1 MRADMLRSLRV
12 HSSLLRHLVVG
23 AANVSFVVG
32 MGSML
37 IGCDDEN
44 DPKTWVKRLDE
55 PAKRAGAIKRLT
67 QFFEDGMVK
76 ANNKVDDPAMKAL
89 LDTIVEPMSK
99 AYVTGDLDEKTRKD
113 LLKALATTRD
123 PRASGAIKKAMKDF
137 ADGKG
142 TADEMLQAVG
152 YVKVVKP
159 ADCGAELLAGFLKV
173 NPSKKELGPPYQ
185 VTQDAMLAVKDPAWK
200 GALIDLLNKPIDAKA
215 PVEDLRNEVY
225 HQVVAAMVLGELGAQ
240 EAAKPLFKVALSPTK
255 KDIAATCIA
264 SLMKLGKPTV
274 LMLLDVLSGKDT
286 ELVEFAK
293 KQNPQSPGA
302 YVQTAVAVLGPLG
315 RAEAVGPVLAALN
328 SATDDTT
335 KASIAMTLTLLPASA
350 DSQKAVMTVFERV
363 GNTATLPNGS
373 PARMSLAQAIADWMD
388 PSVVPWLLK
397 QVDVVGKG
405 PKDQKEDI
413 DVVQSGLMASAM
425 KLMKKEQADEV
436 KKVVDKEGNDLDK
449 QTFKLANDLLA
460 ACGDKV
466 GCYLEKVDAEA
477 SQAKNG
483 QFAGIKA
490 AYMLGALGN
499 ESVKAELLKRLPK
512 VKSAEIRF
520 DALKVLDKLSP
531 NGDAKI
537 ADELQKIMDDDVK
550 RGDQS
555 AIAANAPMRQYIPRL
570 RAKAQ

>member
-1 MRADMLRSLRV
+1 MLRSLRV
-12 HSSLLRHLVVG
+12 HSALLRHLVVG
-23 AANVSFVVG
+23 VANVSVVVA

-37 IGCDDEN
+37 IGCEDEN
-44 DPKTWVKRLDE
+44 DPKTWVKRLDDT
-55 PAKRAGAIKRLT
+55 AKRPGAIKRLT

-76 ANNKVDDPAMKAL
+76 ANNKVDDPGMKAL

-99 AYVTGDLDEKTRKD
+99 AYVSGDLDEKTRKD

-159 ADCGAELLAGFLKV
+159 TDVGPELLAGFMKV

-185 VTQDAMLAVKDPAWK
+185 VTQEAMLVIKDPAWK
-200 GALIDLLNKPIDAKA
+200 GPLIDVLNKPIDAKA
-215 PVEDLRNEVY
+215 PIEELRNEVY
-225 HQVVAAMVLGELGAQ
+225 HQAVAAMVLGELGAQ
-240 EAAKPLFKVALSPTK
+240 DAAKPLFKVALSPTK
-255 KDIAATCIA
+255 KDVAATAIF

-274 LMLLDVLSGKDT
+274 LMLLDVLNGKDA
-286 ELVEFAK
+286 EMVEYAK

-315 RAEAVGPVLAALN
+315 RPEAVAPVLAALK

-335 KASIAMTLTLLPASA
+335 KASIAMTLTLLPSTPE
-350 DSQKAVMTVFERV
+350 SQKAVMSVFEQV
-363 GNTATLPNGS
+363 GNSAGLPNGS

-388 PSVVPWLLK
+388 PSVVPWLVK

-425 KLMKKEQADEV
+425 KLMKKDQVDEV
-436 KKVVDKEGNDLDK
+436 KKVVDREGNDLDK
-449 QTFKLANDLLA
+449 KTFKLASDLVA
-460 ACGDKV
+460 ACDDKV
-466 GCYLEKVDAEA
+466 GCYLEKIDADA
-477 SQAKNG
+477 SQEKNG
-483 QFAGIKA
+483 QFTGIKA

-499 ESVKAELLKRLPK
+499 EGVKAELMKRLPK

-520 DALKVLDKLSP
+520 DVLKVLDKLSP
-531 NGDAKI
+531 SGDAKL
-537 ADELQKIMDDDVK
+537 ADELQALMDADAK
-550 RGDQS
+550 RGDQN
-555 AIAANAPMRQYIPRL
+555 AIAANAPMKQYIPRL